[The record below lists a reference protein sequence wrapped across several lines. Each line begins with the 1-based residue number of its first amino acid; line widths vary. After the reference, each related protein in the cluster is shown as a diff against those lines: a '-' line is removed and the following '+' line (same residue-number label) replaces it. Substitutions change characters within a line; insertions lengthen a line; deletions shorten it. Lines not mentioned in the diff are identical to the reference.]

1 MIEMVTLKTEEV
13 TPYAHNPRKNDG
25 AVRAVQESIRQCG
38 YVNPIVIDEENVI
51 LAGHTRYKA
60 LKAQKVAEIECMRVT
75 GLTEEEKKK
84 YRFLDNK
91 TGEKA
96 VWDILKLAEELEG
109 VDLEG
114 FDFFGKT
121 ADIIEEDETGAG
133 QKHEASGSIEYGVGS
148 FGDDKFK
155 YQCPKCGF
163 RF

>member
-1 MIEMVTLKTEEV
+1 M
-13 TPYAHNPRKNDG
+13 
-25 AVRAVQESIRQCG
+25 
-38 YVNPIVIDEENVI
+38 IDEENVI

-60 LKAQKVAEIECMRVT
+60 LKKQEVAEIECMRVT
-75 GLTEEEKKK
+75 GLSEEEKKK

-109 VDLEG
+109 VDLQG
-114 FDFFGKT
+114 FDFFGT
-121 ADIIEEDETGAG
+121 TTDIIEGDDAGA
-133 QKHEASGSIEYGVGS
+133 QKKEASGSIEYGVQS

-155 YQCPKCGF
+155 YECPKCGF